1 MKKKLLTLLQSI
13 ALILTST
20 VTVFAESEED
30 TFAFDGIN
38 YKITSI
44 GDTNTV
50 EVSSNS
56 SYSGNTVTIPETVT
70 STGGTTYTVTSI
82 TNGAFSDNS
91 IIETV
96 ILPSS
101 ITEIGDIA
109 FMGSSKI
116 QTIVCKADNRP
127 TLGDNVFKNCSSI
140 KIVQVPASSVE
151 SYKTSNGRKDTEFWR
166 ILLSLFLL
174 VRYTFIK
181 EFRIKW

>member
-1 MKKKLLTLLQSI
+1 MKKKLLTLLLSI
-13 ALILTST
+13 AVILTS
-20 VTVFAESEED
+20 
-30 TFAFDGIN
+30 
-38 YKITSI
+38 
-44 GDTNTV
+44 
-50 EVSSNS
+50 
-56 SYSGNTVTIPETVT
+56 TVT

-116 QTIVCKADNRP
+116 QTIVCKADNPP

-151 SYKTSNGRKDTEFWR
+151 SYKTSNGRKDTEF
-166 ILLSLFLL
+166 
-174 VRYTFIK
+174 
-181 EFRIKW
+181 